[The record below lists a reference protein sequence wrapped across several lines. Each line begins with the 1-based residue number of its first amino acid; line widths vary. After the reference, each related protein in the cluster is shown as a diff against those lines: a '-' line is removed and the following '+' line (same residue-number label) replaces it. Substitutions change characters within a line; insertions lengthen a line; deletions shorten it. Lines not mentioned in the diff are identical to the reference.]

1 MFKKILLSSIIAAA
15 FLMSSSEKAQAIIV
29 NPAPLLLNDDTDA
42 SIFSPTSSSI
52 GFATKYD
59 ITTTLPSGWFS
70 VFGFYYVTDPSTKI
84 TVFGSEDTRTLPQSA
99 SIDFNSGNVYDLDDG
114 GSIQS
119 SFLAQA
125 GSGIGFFQYYYNSD
139 PVPYTLME
147 NSEAYL
153 NIDGLDAFA
162 AFQYKS
168 YSNAY
173 LVGFN
178 HPPSNTFLSYEVVGG
193 ITPVPEPS
201 TLILLGSGAVAL
213 GFFNRKR
220 SVSRGKKSA

>member
-1 MFKKILLSSIIAAA
+1 MLAAA
-15 FLMSSSEKAQAIIV
+15 FLMSSSEKAQATIV
-29 NPAPLLLNDDTDA
+29 NPAPPILNDDMGA
-42 SIFSPTSSSI
+42 SIFSQTGSSI
-52 GFATKYD
+52 DFISKYD
-59 ITTTLPSGWFS
+59 ITTTLPAGWYS
-70 VFGFYYVTDPSTKI
+70 VFGFYYTTDPLNKI
-84 TVFGSEDTRTLPQSA
+84 TVFGSEDTRTLTQSA

-119 SFLAQA
+119 SFLIQA

-139 PVPYTLME
+139 PVPFTLLE
-147 NSEAYL
+147 NSESYL
-153 NIDGLDAFA
+153 NIGGLDAFA

-168 YSNAY
+168 NPTAY

-178 HPPSNTFLSYEVVGG
+178 HPLSNTFLSYDIVGG

-201 TLILLGSGAVAL
+201 TLLLLGSGAVAL

-220 SVSRGKKSA
+220 LVSKGEKRS